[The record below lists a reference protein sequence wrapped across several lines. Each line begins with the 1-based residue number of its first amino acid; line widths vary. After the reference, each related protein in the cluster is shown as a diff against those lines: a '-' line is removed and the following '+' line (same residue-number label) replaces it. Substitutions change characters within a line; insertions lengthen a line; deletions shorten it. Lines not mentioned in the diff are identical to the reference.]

1 MPARGARRFF
11 STSTASA
18 RKRRDVQDPRAPFGS
33 GGGSA
38 ERRSIAHRKA
48 ASVLPDPVGRQHAAC
63 SSLRRSA
70 ARRLAGRRSA
80 RRTTP
85 RTRPGRRGRRSRG
98 PRMNHATPSFGHRS
112 CQTGLPDLGNG
123 VDMEGSA
130 ALDAAKPPGREEPHA
145 AVGLRVP
152 PGGHPRRS
160 ALVALYAGRRGQGAR
175 RRAEPDPDDEAS
187 LRLAGAS
194 RRHQPDPRTRRDRGA
209 RRRAARRG
217 AGPSQGVGR
226 IRRDPARLSDDRGH
240 RAADRRP
247 ARAQPREHRR
257 LAQPRRS
264 RWRPRVDDA
273 RDGRVGGADEH
284 ARGARRPDRRIPRRH
299 VHDER
304 GA

>member
-1 MPARGARRFF
+1 MRRSGSGRRLGREAVDRPQEGCERLARPGRRQHQRVRAFGDRRPGAR
-11 STSTASA
+11 
-18 RKRRDVQDPRAPFGS
+18 
-33 GGGSA
+33 
-38 ERRSIAHRKA
+38 
-48 ASVLPDPVGRQHAAC
+48 
-63 SSLRRSA
+63 
-70 ARRLAGRRSA
+70 AGRRSA

-160 ALVALYAGRRGQGAR
+160 ALVALYARRRREGAR

-194 RRHQPDPRTRRDRGA
+194 RGHQPDPRTRRDRGA

-217 AGPSQGVGR
+217 AGPPQGVGR
-226 IRRDPARLSDDRGH
+226 IGRDPARLSDDRG
-240 RAADRRP
+240 R
-247 ARAQPREHRR
+247 
-257 LAQPRRS
+257 PRRRSPTRSCATSGASAARSATPIPLATSRRRCS
-264 RWRPRVDDA
+264 RW
-273 RDGRVGGADEH
+273 
-284 ARGARRPDRRIPRRH
+284 ARRWC
-299 VHDER
+299 
-304 GA
+304 